1 MFLVSAK
8 VTAKRNLGF
17 YGHWSDT
24 LISTEEMRRQDTNWK
39 SVQLKWYHFAM
50 NKRTSQWFI
59 HRIMLIAGAFI
70 FVVFAALAQGQ
81 PIPDPREEGYDDDQV
96 LYQAPLV
103 PDSSTTSPLTIES
116 KGDQTNLSVET
127 RTRISPYLGAVNK
140 QADRPENISPRLDN
154 KTDNPFKNYHLETG
168 VGLHVDEQTEINLG
182 YRFNDTS
189 SLLDNDNSESSGED
203 GGEIRF
209 SLEFKLPF

>member
-1 MFLVSAK
+1 MFL
-8 VTAKRNLGF
+8 
-17 YGHWSDT
+17 
-24 LISTEEMRRQDTNWK
+24 
-39 SVQLKWYHFAM
+39 
-50 NKRTSQWFI
+50 
-59 HRIMLIAGAFI
+59 
-70 FVVFAALAQGQ
+70 VFAALAHGQ
-81 PIPDPREEGYDDDQV
+81 PIPDPREEGYEDDQA

-103 PDSSTTSPLTIES
+103 PDSSTMSPLTIES

-140 QADRPENISPRLDN
+140 QADRPEKISPSLDN

-168 VGLHVDEQTEINLG
+168 LGLNVDELTEINLG

>member
-1 MFLVSAK
+1 
-8 VTAKRNLGF
+8 
-17 YGHWSDT
+17 
-24 LISTEEMRRQDTNWK
+24 
-39 SVQLKWYHFAM
+39 M
-50 NKRTSQWFI
+50 NKLTSQWFFLTI
-59 HRIMLIAGAFI
+59 LLIAGALI
-70 FVVFAALAQGQ
+70 FLVLTPVAKGQ
-81 PIPDPREEGYDDDQV
+81 PIPDPREEGYDDDQI

-103 PDSSTTSPLTIES
+103 PDSSITSPLTIES

-140 QADRPENISPRLDN
+140 QADRPDNISPRLDN

-168 VGLHVDEQTEINLG
+168 VGLNVDEQTEINLG

-189 SLLDNDNSESSGED
+189 TLLDNDNSESSGED